1 MKKRIVA
8 LLIAG
13 TMALSLSAC
22 GGGSSSDK
30 SDSKQNE
37 TTQETKKEEEK
48 APVDLAGTWKSEDN
62 DGSWMEAVIADDTI
76 TVNWVSDNGDTT
88 SIYWVGTYTAPT
100 EYSADYTWTSDRNK
114 ERTDNAMLAST
125 DDTKDFSYSD
135 ADKELSYQVSM
146 AGTTTKVKL
155 TKAE

>member
-37 TTQETKKEEEK
+37 TTQEAKKEEEK
-48 APVDLAGTWKSEDN
+48 APVDLTGTWKSEDN
-62 DGSWMEAVIADDTI
+62 DVF
-76 TVNWVSDNGDTT
+76 
-88 SIYWVGTYTAPT
+88 
-100 EYSADYTWTSDRNK
+100 
-114 ERTDNAMLAST
+114 TDGGCYCRRYNYCQL
-125 DDTKDFSYSD
+125 
-135 ADKELSYQVSM
+135 
-146 AGTTTKVKL
+146 GI
-155 TKAE
+155 